1 MQPDHRPYAPAA
13 EQNREPILQV
23 LQQWFTDPGTLLEV
37 GAGTGQHA
45 AFMAPRMPH
54 LQWLPT
60 DVAEHLPGIEAWR
73 REAAAPN
80 LRPPRAL
87 DVQADAWPEGPF
99 RYVYSANTVHILH
112 WPGVEALFAGVA
124 RVLESGGRFALYGP
138 FAHDGQH
145 TADSNASFDRS
156 LRQQDPGMGVR
167 DRADLDALAAAHG
180 LSREAVVD
188 MPVNNQILIWRC
200 APDPGSV

>member
-1 MQPDHRPYAPAA
+1 MEVTQRPYAPAA
-13 EQNREPILQV
+13 EQNREPILGI
-23 LQQWFTDPGTLLEV
+23 LEQWFIRPGALLEL

-45 AFMAPRMPH
+45 AFMAPRLGH

-80 LRPPRAL
+80 LQPPRAL
-87 DVQADAWPEGPF
+87 DVAADPWPDGPF

-112 WPGVEALFAGVA
+112 WPGVEALFSGVAGV
-124 RVLESGGRFALYGP
+124 LEPDGLFALYGP
-138 FAHDGQH
+138 FAHDGEH
-145 TADSNASFDRS
+145 TAESNARFDRS

-167 DRADLDALAAAHG
+167 DRADLDALASACG
-180 LSREAVVD
+180 LTREAVVD
-188 MPVNNQILIWRC
+188 MPVNNQILIWRR
-200 APDPGSV
+200 DTV